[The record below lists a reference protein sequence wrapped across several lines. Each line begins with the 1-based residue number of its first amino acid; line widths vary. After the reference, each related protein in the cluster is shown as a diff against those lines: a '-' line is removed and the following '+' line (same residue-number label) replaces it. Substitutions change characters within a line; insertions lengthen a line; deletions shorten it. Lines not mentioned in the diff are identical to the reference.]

1 MKFYDCKPAPSPRR
15 VRMFMAEKGIDIP
28 TVQVDLRNGEHL
40 SHDFRMINP
49 HCTVPVL
56 LLDDG
61 TRLVSTA
68 AIWRYLEETHPEPP
82 LMGRTAKEKALVAD
96 TQWRIESEGMGPVSE
111 ALRNS
116 APGMKDRAVT
126 GPVPFEQIPALAERG
141 KKRAALFLQLRS
153 GDRPGR
159 DFAPIIC
166 SFAFRDSRL
175 IAASRRRAVPRS
187 AVVSRYAS
195 CTGKRERVY
204 RDASPAL
211 CCRTRRGTSV
221 VTPV

>member
-141 KKRAALFLQLRS
+141 KKRAALFLQLLEFMVGPKPFLC
-153 GDRPGR
+153 GDAMSVADIDAFIVVEFAKWIKVEIPAEAPNLRRWHASVSARP
-159 DFAPIIC
+159 
-166 SFAFRDSRL
+166 
-175 IAASRRRAVPRS
+175 S
-187 AVVSRYAS
+187 AKA
-195 CTGKRERVY
+195 
-204 RDASPAL
+204 
-211 CCRTRRGTSV
+211 
-221 VTPV
+221 

>member
-15 VRMFMAEKGIDIP
+15 VRVFMAEKGIEIP

-40 SHDFRMINP
+40 KPEFRMINP

-56 LLDDG
+56 MLDDG

-82 LMGRTAKEKALVAD
+82 LMGRTVKEKALIAD
-96 TQWRIESEGMGPVSE
+96 TQWRIETEGFGAVAE

-116 APGMKDRAVT
+116 APGMKDRALT

-141 KKRAALFLQLRS
+141 KKRAELFLQLLEFMVGPKPFLC
-153 GDRPGR
+153 GDTYSVADIDAMLTV
-159 DFAPIIC
+159 DFAKWIKLELPPD
-166 SFAFRDSRL
+166 AVN
-175 IAASRRRAVPRS
+175 ARRW
-187 AVVSRYAS
+187 YAS
-195 CTGKRERVY
+195 VSARPSAK
-204 RDASPAL
+204 A
-211 CCRTRRGTSV
+211 
-221 VTPV
+221 

>member
-15 VRMFMAEKGIDIP
+15 VRMFMAEKGIEIP

-56 LLDDG
+56 VLDDG
-61 TRLVSTA
+61 TRLISTA

-82 LMGRTAKEKALVAD
+82 LMGRSAKEKALVAD
-96 TQWRIESEGMGPVSE
+96 TQWRVESEGMAAVSE

-116 APGMKDRAVT
+116 APGMKGRALT

-141 KKRAALFLQLRS
+141 KKRTELFLQLLEFMVGPKPFLC
-153 GDRPGR
+153 GDSMSVADIDAFIVVEFAKWIKVDLPADSPNLRRWHASISARP
-159 DFAPIIC
+159 
-166 SFAFRDSRL
+166 
-175 IAASRRRAVPRS
+175 S
-187 AVVSRYAS
+187 AKA
-195 CTGKRERVY
+195 
-204 RDASPAL
+204 
-211 CCRTRRGTSV
+211 
-221 VTPV
+221 

>member
-15 VRMFMAEKGIDIP
+15 VRVFMAEKGIEIP

-40 SHDFRMINP
+40 KPEFRMINP

-56 LLDDG
+56 MLDDG

-82 LMGRTAKEKALVAD
+82 LMGRTVKEKALIAD
-96 TQWRIESEGMGPVSE
+96 TQWRIETEGFGAVAE

-126 GPVPFEQIPALAERG
+126 GPIPFEQIPALAERG
-141 KKRAALFLQLRS
+141 MKRAGLFLQLLEFMVGPKPFLC
-153 GDRPGR
+153 GDTYSVADIDAMLTV
-159 DFAPIIC
+159 DFAKWIKLELPPD
-166 SFAFRDSRL
+166 AVN
-175 IAASRRRAVPRS
+175 ARRW
-187 AVVSRYAS
+187 YAS
-195 CTGKRERVY
+195 VSARPSAK
-204 RDASPAL
+204 A
-211 CCRTRRGTSV
+211 
-221 VTPV
+221 

>member
-15 VRMFMAEKGIDIP
+15 VRMFMAEKGIEIP

-40 SHDFRMINP
+40 SHEFRMVNP

-56 LLDDG
+56 VLDDG

-82 LMGRTAKEKALVAD
+82 LMGRSAKEKALVAD
-96 TQWRIESEGMGPVSE
+96 TQWRVESEGMGAVSE

-141 KKRAALFLQLRS
+141 KKRAELFIQLLDFMVGPKPFLC
-153 GDRPGR
+153 GDTMSVA
-159 DFAPIIC
+159 DID
-166 SFAFRDSRL
+166 AFIVVEFSKWIKVEVPADAANVRRWQAS
-175 IAASRRRAVPRS
+175 IAARPS
-187 AVVSRYAS
+187 AKA
-195 CTGKRERVY
+195 
-204 RDASPAL
+204 
-211 CCRTRRGTSV
+211 
-221 VTPV
+221 

>member
-15 VRMFMAEKGIDIP
+15 VRMFMAEKGIEIP

-82 LMGRTAKEKALVAD
+82 LMGRSAKEKALVAD
-96 TQWRIESEGMGPVSE
+96 SQWRIESEGMAAVSE

-141 KKRAALFLQLRS
+141 KKRAALFLQLLEFMVGPKPFIC
-153 GDRPGR
+153 GDAMSVADIDAFIVVEFAKWIKVELPADSPNLRRWHAALSARP
-159 DFAPIIC
+159 
-166 SFAFRDSRL
+166 
-175 IAASRRRAVPRS
+175 S
-187 AVVSRYAS
+187 AKA
-195 CTGKRERVY
+195 
-204 RDASPAL
+204 
-211 CCRTRRGTSV
+211 
-221 VTPV
+221 